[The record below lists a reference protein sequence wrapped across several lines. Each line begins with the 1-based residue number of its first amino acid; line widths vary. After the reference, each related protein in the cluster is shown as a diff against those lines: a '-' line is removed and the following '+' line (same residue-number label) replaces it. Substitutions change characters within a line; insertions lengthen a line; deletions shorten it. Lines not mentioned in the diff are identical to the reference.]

1 MKIIQN
7 CAGLAL
13 LVFATSAGLTTLPI
27 LQQSVEASFPTSSI
41 DLQGIRAA
49 SLPHSGGTTDSFPSQ
64 AVILGVPFVPLG
76 EVKQMDY
83 AYRDIL
89 NPSIVASEA
98 MILKYWGYD
107 LQRLQDR
114 TLDKDWGRFEKL
126 TAQSLDDLKP
136 WIHRGIPVQVGPMA
150 LTPEAHPLYQLVN
163 VFAVTGQ
170 IPKSWVQPKG
180 PISGMLGTMVPLDVF
195 SKIQEKGINFNYVR
209 ESVTAT
215 SRVLVGYD
223 DVRKVVILND
233 ASFGPGWEVS
243 YEDFDRMWAAGE
255 RTYVIKYPHNFAERS
270 AQRSVSQAMPRRTA
284 EQQAIE
290 AYIMGYGLAAA
301 GQPAEAETQFRKGL
315 AIPGTS
321 RGMQHL
327 LQFEL
332 AGQLLCCRGR
342 VEEGMAA
349 FEQAIALVPEN
360 SAPWYILTK
369 IFSRLRCHRNQLWQ
383 GEKL

>member
-1 MKIIQN
+1 M
-7 CAGLAL
+7 
-13 LVFATSAGLTTLPI
+13 
-27 LQQSVEASFPTSSI
+27 
-41 DLQGIRAA
+41 
-49 SLPHSGGTTDSFPSQ
+49 
-64 AVILGVPFVPLG
+64 ILGVPFVPLG

-369 IFSRLRCHRNQLWQ
+369 IFQQAEMPQESAMARRKALKLCTSQNARNEVVKALPADI
-383 GEKL
+383 GLIDCRGSYF